1 MIILVIIIQIQRLS
15 NNQSSSNSIF
25 LLGYFNFHGIET
37 SINKEKAFNLFINAS
52 EKDHILAQY
61 YAGECYLFGLGTK
74 QNEKLAFECY
84 EKIKNY
90 AMGQKN
96 IGYCYY
102 NGIGVKKDLK
112 MAFYWYEKAANNGN
126 MIAMYNL
133 GLFYENGFSVEKD
146 IDNAIYWYEKS
157 AKQGSQNAQSQLEI
171 LTSKIF

>member
-1 MIILVIIIQIQRLS
+1 MWSFKFLPCLFGFCHQFLFNVPNYHILVI
-15 NNQSSSNSIF
+15 
-25 LLGYFNFHGIET
+25 
-37 SINKEKAFNLFINAS
+37 
-52 EKDHILAQY
+52 Y
-61 YAGECYLFGLGTK
+61 YT
-74 QNEKLAFECY
+74 
-84 EKIKNY
+84 KIKNY
-90 AMGQKN
+90 VIGQFE
-96 IGYCYY
+96 IGYCYDK
-102 NGIGVKKDLK
+102 GMGVKKDLK